1 MIKSDGAGDTV
12 LDMVISK
19 YLSDLS
25 NVPNEVREWTSRTC
39 GERVLRRRKAN
50 AQVLKQEYA
59 RLLEEPNFAEVWTSL
74 WSSGL

>member
-25 NVPNEVREWTSRTC
+25 NVPNEVRE
-39 GERVLRRRKAN
+39 
-50 AQVLKQEYA
+50 
-59 RLLEEPNFAEVWTSL
+59 
-74 WSSGL
+74 